1 MQSTRDIKRRIKS
14 VKNTQQITKA
24 MKMVSAAK
32 LRRTQSNVIHARP
45 YRKKIT
51 EAVATICS
59 SPLDFEHPLL
69 KRGQG
74 DRKAMVVVSA
84 DRGLCGGYNSNL
96 IKHAIN
102 LAEEQGITDV
112 ILVGNKPASAFR
124 RKNLRLIG
132 EFYGTPDY
140 PDYRYAK
147 DISKAVIDAFETGEY
162 SEIHLVY
169 TEFVSTINQR
179 PDSFVLIPVEPPGKD
194 EHGTNQEFIF
204 EPDAEAVLTRL
215 LPQYV
220 ETMVHECLLESKA
233 SEFGARMTAMN
244 SATDNAGKMIDSL
257 TLFYNQARQA
267 AITKELTEIVGGAE
281 ALK

>member
-24 MKMVSAAK
+24 MKMVAAAK

-45 YRKKIT
+45 YRQRIT

-59 SPLDFEHPLL
+59 SPLDFDHLLL

-96 IKHAIN
+96 IKYATN
-102 LAEEQGITDV
+102 LAEEQGISDV
-112 ILVGNKPASAFR
+112 ILVGNKPLSVFK
-124 RKNLRLIG
+124 RKNLRMIG
-132 EFYGTPDY
+132 EFYETPDY

-162 SEIHLVY
+162 SEIQLVY
-169 TEFVSTINQR
+169 TEFVSTITQR
-179 PDSFVLIPVEPPGKD
+179 PDSFVLIPVEPPGR
-194 EHGTNQEFIF
+194 EAHTTNEEFIF
-204 EPDAEAVLTRL
+204 EPDVESVLNRL

-233 SEFGARMTAMN
+233 SEFGAKMTAMS
-244 SATDNAGKMIDSL
+244 SATDNADKMIDSL
-257 TLFYNQARQA
+257 TLSYNQARQA